1 MTLPESAT
9 MLNESLLALG
19 DTATFRYPGEFIVVR
34 RDRSTE
40 TFLDMRYVDVFKAL
54 AVVRR

>member
-1 MTLPESAT
+1 